1 MSRLKN
7 PTLRNRTEELCE
19 HANNFEETF
28 QIGCE
33 LQNIGRLIQG
43 MSLHI
48 RDLQGG
54 KTESL
59 NIPEREF
66 IADCMISNR
75 KGLWALLHCGHC
87 GYVDV
92 IYPIRINGEE
102 CTPEECKK
110 LMEEITKYDK
120 AGEQS
125 DERENQGNTGQMQW
139 SFRVGADTH

>member
-19 HANNFEETF
+19 HANNFDETF

-48 RDLQGG
+48 RDLQY
-54 KTESL
+54 KFNSQAEH
-59 NIPEREF
+59 I
-66 IADCMISNR
+66 
-75 KGLWALLHCGHC
+75 KALL
-87 GYVDV
+87 
-92 IYPIRINGEE
+92 
-102 CTPEECKK
+102 
-110 LMEEITKYDK
+110 DK

-125 DERENQGNTGQMQW
+125 DERENQRNTGQMQW
-139 SFRVGADTH
+139 SFRMGADTHRYSGKLFADAPCRFGGFTGKADTKANIRTY

>member
-48 RDLQGG
+48 RDLQD
-54 KTESL
+54 KVNSQAEH
-59 NIPEREF
+59 I
-66 IADCMISNR
+66 
-75 KGLWALLHCGHC
+75 KALL
-87 GYVDV
+87 
-92 IYPIRINGEE
+92 E
-102 CTPEECKK
+102 
-110 LMEEITKYDK
+110 K

-125 DERENQGNTGQMQW
+125 E
-139 SFRVGADTH
+139 

>member
-19 HANNFEETF
+19 HANDFEVTF

-48 RDLQGG
+48 RDLQD
-54 KTESL
+54 KVNSQAEH
-59 NIPEREF
+59 I
-66 IADCMISNR
+66 
-75 KGLWALLHCGHC
+75 KALL
-87 GYVDV
+87 
-92 IYPIRINGEE
+92 
-102 CTPEECKK
+102 
-110 LMEEITKYDK
+110 DK

-125 DERENQGNTGQMQW
+125 D
-139 SFRVGADTH
+139 